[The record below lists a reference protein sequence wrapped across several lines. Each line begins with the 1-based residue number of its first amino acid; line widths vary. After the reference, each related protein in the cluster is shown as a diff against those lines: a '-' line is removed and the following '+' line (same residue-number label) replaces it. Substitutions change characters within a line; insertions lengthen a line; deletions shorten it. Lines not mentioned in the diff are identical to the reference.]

1 MNQLTLDDFQ
11 SLHKLF
17 TEDVYDIF
25 KYEKS
30 VENRNAIG
38 GTSRKTVEA
47 QITLLEKWLN

>member
-1 MNQLTLDDFQ
+1 MDKLSLEDFQ
-11 SLHKLF
+11 SLHHLF
-17 TEDVYDIF
+17 TEDVFDIF

-47 QITLLEKWLN
+47 QISLLEKWLN